1 MADSGQQIVMLDPGT
16 TIIENGQIVTVAN
29 ANEVDQEVNEDI
41 LKQALEEASK
51 GFDENEGEF
60 TGETV
65 QVVADS
71 NGQLTEASTVVG
83 EDGTTYTLVPAGD
96 GTDTM
101 HAVPTDQLN
110 AVQTLDEQPLLH
122 LQDHDEAIVDDS
134 VVTADHDMTA
144 VDNVTTVTDDVT
156 ADGVTLGIEDA
167 MTDEVSQQISMVD
180 GEGDQ
185 NQSRTVTVVTTD
197 ANGEPLGTSANPIR
211 IVQQGNQY
219 TSMQQLSPE
228 QLAQIMQV
236 M

>member
-1 MADSGQQIVMLDPGT
+1 MVSFGSACL
-16 TIIENGQIVTVAN
+16 ELK
-29 ANEVDQEVNEDI
+29 EVEEEGLSI
-41 LKQALEEASK
+41 L
-51 GFDENEGEF
+51 
-60 TGETV
+60 
-65 QVVADS
+65 
-71 NGQLTEASTVVG
+71 
-83 EDGTTYTLVPAGD
+83 P
-96 GTDTM
+96 
-101 HAVPTDQLN
+101 
-110 AVQTLDEQPLLH
+110 
-122 LQDHDEAIVDDS
+122 
-134 VVTADHDMTA
+134 
-144 VDNVTTVTDDVT
+144 DDVT